1 MIIIVS
7 PIRFFF
13 GLCSLCIA
21 AFGLGVGVGSGT
33 TATDKPEDATR

>member
-7 PIRFFF
+7 PIRFLF
-13 GLCSLCIA
+13 GLCFLCAA

>member
-1 MIIIVS
+1 MVIIVF

-13 GLCSLCIA
+13 GLCFLCVA

-33 TATDKPEDATR
+33 TSTDKPEDATR